1 MTKESSMI
9 ATVTR
14 TDIDDNGYLIRLLV
28 TFDPDD
34 DDPADKPRTTT
45 VAVPLAQA
53 RRYPVGTRVEFT
65 MRRAKEQP

>member
-1 MTKESSMI
+1 MI

-14 TDIDDNGYLIRLLV
+14 TDLDELGDVVRLEV

-34 DDPADKPRTTT
+34 DTLAEQPPPRKTT
-45 VAVPLAQA
+45 VVVPLAQA

-65 MRRAKEQP
+65 MRRAKEQD

>member
-1 MTKESSMI
+1 MI

-14 TDIDDNGYLIRLLV
+14 TDLDELGDVVRLEV

-34 DDPADKPRTTT
+34 DNPADKPRTTT
-45 VAVPLAQA
+45 IAVPLAQA

-65 MRRAKEQP
+65 MRRAKEQD

>member
-1 MTKESSMI
+1 MI

-14 TDIDDNGYLIRLLV
+14 TDLDELGDVVRLEV

-34 DDPADKPRTTT
+34 DNPADKPRTTT
-45 VAVPLAQA
+45 IAVPLAQA

-65 MRRAKEQP
+65 MRRAKEQG